1 MTEAQRIWADA
12 RNRLASA
19 VTSVG
24 FPDELA
30 DLLARQL
37 GSPKAIDRMTS
48 YLCQARPGSLETIVD
63 EMVAICDEINAW
75 REKKESQQAQAGYS
89 AWLSSETRWRNMTE
103 DESE

>member
-1 MTEAQRIWADA
+1 MTPNQQLWVRA

-19 VTSVG
+19 VKDLG
-24 FPDELA
+24 FPDVLA
-30 DLLARQL
+30 VLLARQM

>member
-1 MTEAQRIWADA
+1 MTPNQQLWVRA

-19 VTSVG
+19 VKDLG
-24 FPDELA
+24 YPDELA

-63 EMVAICDEINAW
+63 EMVAICDEMEKW
-75 REKKESQQAQAGYS
+75 REKKASQEAQATYNTMLFYGMLGQGDQNEEY
-89 AWLSSETRWRNMTE
+89 
-103 DESE
+103 